1 MSPGGRRWA
10 RPNDARCQRSP
21 EQEFRQHGLDL
32 FGRVLGMASA
42 NPGAG
47 QRANLRAH
55 HFGEPQ
61 AGCRG
66 HVPER
71 FELPPLGSTGG
82 VMGRLIVKL
91 DVPA

>member
-1 MSPGGRRWA
+1 
-10 RPNDARCQRSP
+10 
-21 EQEFRQHGLDL
+21 
-32 FGRVLGMASA
+32 MASA

-71 FELPPLGSTGG
+71 FELPPVGSTGG

-91 DVPA
+91 YVPA